1 MVQYRFGASLPG
13 FHRITVIAAH
23 RVTGGFADSNS
34 DVSSDAYGHLGANG
48 SAPGGFGE
56 DLDGLHLGG

>member
-34 DVSSDAYGHLGANG
+34 DVSSDAYGQLGANG
-48 SAPGGFGE
+48 AN
-56 DLDGLHLGG
+56 GLHAGG